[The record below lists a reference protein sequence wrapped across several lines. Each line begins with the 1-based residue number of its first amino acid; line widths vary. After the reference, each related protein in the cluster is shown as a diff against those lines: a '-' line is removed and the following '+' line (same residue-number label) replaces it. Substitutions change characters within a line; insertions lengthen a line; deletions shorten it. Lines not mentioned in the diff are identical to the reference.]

1 MSVIRK
7 SLENAR
13 RIVVKAGTRT
23 ILDEAQRP
31 DLPLVTRLLEEMVAL
46 REEGKGVIF
55 VSSGAIGTGLAPLGF
70 SRRPESIP
78 ALQAA
83 AAVGQ
88 SLLMETYNGILGSTG
103 YSVAQLLLT
112 HDDFQDRRRYLN
124 VRNVLAELEA
134 QRVLPVINENDS
146 VAVDEI
152 RFGDNDILAG
162 LVANATDAEVT
173 VLFSDVDG
181 FYMNGAIIREV
192 TEVTPV
198 MEAAAQGPSQ
208 LGRGGMVSKIR
219 CAKIVTAAGGCLL
232 LAHGKKVTLR
242 EVLAGETG
250 TLFRPTGTR
259 LDHRKRWIA
268 HTLRTSGRLTIDLGG
283 ADALM
288 LNGKSLLAVGVTA
301 CDGNFGIGDA
311 VLVCGPS
318 GNGIA
323 KGLVNYSS
331 NELSRIMGRH
341 TKEIINILGYRSSDE
356 IIHRDNMVLLR

>member
-1 MSVIRK
+1 MSVIRE
-7 SLENAR
+7 SLGDAR

-31 DLPLVTRLLEEMVAL
+31 DLPILRRLLGEMVAL
-46 REEGKGVIF
+46 RKEGRGVIF
-55 VSSGAIGTGLAPLGF
+55 VSSGAIGTGLAPLGL

-88 SLLMETYNGILGSTG
+88 SLLMETYNSILYSTG
-103 YSVAQLLLT
+103 YSIAQLLLT
-112 HDDFQDRRRYLN
+112 HDDFQNRRRYLN
-124 VRNVLAELEA
+124 VRNVLGELEA
-134 QRVLPVINENDS
+134 KRVLPVINENDS

-152 RFGDNDILAG
+152 KFGDNDILAG
-162 LVANATDAEVT
+162 LVANAIDAEVT

-181 FYMNGAIIREV
+181 FYMNGAMTREV

-198 MEAAAQGPSQ
+198 MEAAAQGPSR
-208 LGRGGMVSKIR
+208 LGKGGMVSKIR

-232 LAHGKKVTLR
+232 LANGKKVTLR
-242 EVLAGETG
+242 EVLAGEAG
-250 TLFRPTGTR
+250 TLFRSTGTR

-268 HTLRTSGRLTIDLGG
+268 HTLRTSGRLTIDPGG
-283 ADALM
+283 ANALT
-288 LNGKSLLAVGVTA
+288 LNGKSLLAVGIMA
-301 CDGNFGIGDA
+301 CDGNFGVGDA

-318 GNGIA
+318 GAGIA

-331 NELSRIMGRH
+331 TDLSRIMGRH
-341 TKEIINILGYRSSDE
+341 TQEIPDILGYRSCDE
-356 IIHRDNMVLLR
+356 IIHRDNMVLLV